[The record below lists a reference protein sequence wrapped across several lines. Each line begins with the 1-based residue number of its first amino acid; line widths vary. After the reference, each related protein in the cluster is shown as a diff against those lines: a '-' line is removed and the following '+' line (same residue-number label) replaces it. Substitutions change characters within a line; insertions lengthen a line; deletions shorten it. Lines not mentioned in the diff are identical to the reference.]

1 MSNAVLI
8 AVVISLL
15 LGGGGLVYFLFA
27 RKQSAPAAQPA
38 ETPVA
43 HPLPAEEP
51 VTAVS
56 AAGALADARQH
67 YYKTAFSVAQ
77 LDHAVPED
85 HKEIV
90 TQARQSLSDI
100 ARQERLLPR
109 RPMLMPQLLR
119 ALNDP
124 ESTRNTLAGIIL
136 QDPVLAADVL
146 KIANSPYYRI
156 AREPVDSIDRAIV
169 LLGTDGLKSVVAASI
184 MQPVFRLPKGQFAAF
199 APTLWDFAMRTSS
212 AAGVYAR
219 QTKLAD
225 PLTAQLLG
233 LLSALGPLALF
244 RLTSELYRAHPG
256 LQPRPETFIHLL
268 DAEGDA
274 VSSAIASQW
283 QLPETFVLALAES
296 RGLGH
301 IEELSPLG
309 RALEA
314 GRCCAL
320 LSLAP
325 ASGRRSIA
333 ANKAAMAMGLETTAF
348 DAVWAALNTAKA
360 NMKPA

>member
-15 LGGGGLVYFLFA
+15 LGGGGLVYLLLA
-27 RKQSAPAAQPA
+27 RRRPAPSVEPAA
-38 ETPVA
+38 PV

-51 VTAVS
+51 VTAISIV
-56 AAGALADARQH
+56 GVLADARQH
-67 YYKTAFSVAQ
+67 YYKTAFSAIQ
-77 LDHAVPED
+77 IGHSVPEG

-90 TQARQSLSDI
+90 AEVRQSLDGI
-100 ARQERLLPR
+100 AGQERLLPR

-124 ESTRNTLAGIIL
+124 DSTRNELAGIIL

-184 MQPVFRLPKGQFAAF
+184 LQPVFRLPKGQFEAF
-199 APTLWDFAMRTSS
+199 APTLWEFAMRTST
-212 AAGVYAR
+212 AAGVYAGR
-219 QTKLAD
+219 TRVAD
-225 PLTAQLLG
+225 HLTAHLLG
-233 LLSALGPLALF
+233 LLAALGPLALF
-244 RLTSELYRAHPG
+244 RLTSEIYRAHPG
-256 LQPRPETFIHLL
+256 LLARPETFIHLI

-274 VSSAIASQW
+274 VSSAIASHW

-296 RGLGH
+296 KGLGH
-301 IEELSPLG
+301 IEGLSPLG

-325 ASGRRSIA
+325 ASGSRSIA

-348 DAVWAALNTAKA
+348 DAVWAALNAAKA
-360 NMKPA
+360 NMKAV